1 MSVHL
6 SLEHGANVRIRYTRA
21 EAAHMLSIS
30 LRQLDTLRERR
41 EIVGRRD
48 GKQVFFDHDELFS
61 YAKSRTPEGVE

>member
-6 SLEHGANVRIRYTRA
+6 GVEHGAKVRIRYTRA

-41 EIVGRRD
+41 AIIGRRD
-48 GKQVFFDHDELFS
+48 GKQVFFDHDELLS
-61 YAKSRTPEGVE
+61 YAKSCTPEGA